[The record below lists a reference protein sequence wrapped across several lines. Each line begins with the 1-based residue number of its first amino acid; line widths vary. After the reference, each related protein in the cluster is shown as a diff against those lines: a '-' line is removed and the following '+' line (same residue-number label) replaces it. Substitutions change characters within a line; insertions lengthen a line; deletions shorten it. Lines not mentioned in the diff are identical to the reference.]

1 MIITAIAGMLT
12 GQIHAPSGVI
22 GDIPSIKPT
31 FGLCIL
37 NHLKIRTIIYG
48 TIFNRH
54 SYFLIY

>member
-31 FGLCIL
+31 FASHL
-37 NHLKIRTIIYG
+37 NHLKIQDNYLRYN
-48 TIFNRH
+48 F
-54 SYFLIY
+54 

>member
-31 FGLCIL
+31 FGAAFESFKDQDNYLRY
-37 NHLKIRTIIYG
+37 N
-48 TIFNRH
+48 F
-54 SYFLIY
+54 